1 MSTSTEKIVKILVK
15 TLAKKNNLDYSKL
28 KDQSKKI
35 IKFAKEFLIHDSGE
49 AMAPLINKP
58 KISHQFAA
66 YLH

>member
-1 MSTSTEKIVKILVK
+1 MNSEF
-15 TLAKKNNLDYSKL
+15 LAEFKLPNSKSLFDLEFFKKRPEVF
-28 KDQSKKI
+28 